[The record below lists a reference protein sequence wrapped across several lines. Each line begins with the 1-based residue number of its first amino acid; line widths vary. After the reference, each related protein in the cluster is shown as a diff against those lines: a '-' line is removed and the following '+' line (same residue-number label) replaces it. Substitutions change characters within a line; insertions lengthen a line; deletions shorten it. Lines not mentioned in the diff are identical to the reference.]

1 MIPGELYFMIKI
13 PTSAFFISKGGGKKT
28 GAILHKYTHF
38 FFKTIQREVILA
50 AKKCKAQMF
59 KIDQIP
65 QTC

>member
-1 MIPGELYFMIKI
+1 MIKI
-13 PTSAFFISKGGGKKT
+13 PTSAFFISKEGGKKT

-38 FFKTIQREVILA
+38 LFKAIQREVILA

-59 KIDQIP
+59 KIGQIP